1 QRTSADPQLERQ
13 VETIRNLV
21 ESYMLIVTTTLKDM
35 TPKMIMGVM
44 INHTKLFIAEEL
56 LAMIYAQC
64 DINMIMEESD
74 SEAQRRDDM
83 IRMYNSLKEGL
94 KVIGDINVS
103 TVATSAPPPVDNS
116 WISESSAAKT
126 SSASMSKSAPMQPQT
141 KSKPPP
147 TRPSPAGAASS
158 MMGRAQNTLNT
169 MNQINSGM
177 NQLGIKPSHVAPM
190 IPSRPGGNRPPP
202 VVPKRPAGSKPPS
215 IPSRP
220 NF

>member
-1 QRTSADPQLERQ
+1 
-13 VETIRNLV
+13 
-21 ESYMLIVTTTLKDM
+21 
-35 TPKMIMGVM
+35 
-44 INHTKLFIAEEL
+44 
-56 LAMIYAQC
+56 
-64 DINMIMEESD
+64 MEESD

-116 WISESSAAKT
+116 WISESSAPKS
-126 SSASMSKSAPMQPQT
+126 SSAPMSKSAPMQPPT

-158 MMGRAQNTLNT
+158 MMGRAQNTLNA

-177 NQLGIKPSHVAPM
+177 NQLGIEPSHVAPL

-202 VVPKRPAGSKPPS
+202 VVPKRPAGGKPPV
-215 IPSRP
+215 RAALH
-220 NF
+220 FVK